1 MKDIDLRSFTADTEL
16 TNYMPIPRQVLGM
29 GLPSTAVLI
38 YAALLDRATLSRKNR
53 YMEDGEIYVLYAV
66 ESLAEVFSISTS
78 AVKRSFR
85 ELENKGLIRR
95 DRKKKNG
102 PNHIFLLLPEDS
114 GRGSQPEQKC
124 TSGGSKKSAATGQ
137 KRTPNNKNKQ
147 QEYINYYQ
155 HGEDESL

>member
-1 MKDIDLRSFTADTEL
+1 MKDIDLRAFTEDTEL
-16 TNYMPIPRQVLGM
+16 TNYMPIPRQVLGL

-53 YMEDGEIYVLYAV
+53 YMEDGEIYVLYAM
-66 ESLAEVFSISTS
+66 ESLVEAFSISTS

-102 PNHIFLLLPEDS
+102 PNHIFLRLPEES
-114 GRGSQPEQKC
+114 GRGAQPEQKC
-124 TSGGSKKSAATGQ
+124 TSGGSKTSSSTGQ
-137 KRTPNNKNKQ
+137 KRPPNHRNKQ
-147 QEYINYYQ
+147 QAYINYYQ